1 MNAWIRLA
9 DSSMPW
15 RRERSSRI
23 DWLGALKDAQAND
36 RFQAALWNQIDSPA
50 QDALQVRLEPAEMN
64 EPDAQAGLKLNEKVD
79 IAVVPES
86 GLEGGAE
93 KEELA
98 HAVAPANVGDLLLLT

>member
-36 RFQAALWNQIDSPA
+36 RFQAALWNQI
-50 QDALQVRLEPAEMN
+50 DALQVRLEPAEMN